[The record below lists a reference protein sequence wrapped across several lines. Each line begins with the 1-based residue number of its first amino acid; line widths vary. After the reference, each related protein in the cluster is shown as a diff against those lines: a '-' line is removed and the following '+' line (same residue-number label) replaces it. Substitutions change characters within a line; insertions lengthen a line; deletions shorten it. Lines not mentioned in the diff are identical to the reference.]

1 MAQEIGFKMTIDA
14 RERQLVSLFGDGG
27 GPELEVRTLELG
39 DVMCEYADGSSW
51 ILERKTTHDSRRT
64 IIQIAPLVDLYLS
77 LSLFLP
83 SSLRVR

>member
-1 MAQEIGFKMTIDA
+1 MMAQEMNFKMTIDT

-64 IIQIAPLVDLYLS
+64 NS
-77 LSLFLP
+77 NCTTC
-83 SSLRVR
+83 